1 MSRQPEDELDALLS
15 GGGDNPGLSR
25 ALASLRDLGTGPAP
39 APSAE
44 LSALFGSNVVPLR
57 RRRRRGA
64 LLSVVVAASMG
75 LGVGT
80 VAAVSPD
87 FRHSLQDAV
96 DGAVVLVQPGVQA
109 KEQNDGGNSAGAP
122 VPEAT
127 RDAGGPAA
135 PATTPAAD
143 AKDDPAADRADAAKA
158 EAKEAAEAK
167 KAAAVK
173 KAAEAKK
180 AAAVK
185 KAAAAEEAAQ
195 AKKAAEDAKGVPGE
209 AAEGAGRSDDSASRT
224 GIAPGN
230 GQLVPGQAKKNEVL
244 EKPVGQADGA
254 ERPAERAP
262 QRISVNPPGKAAQAP
277 GQLKKAKQ
285 APGQLK
291 EKAEH
296 APGQLK
302 ETAGKPTD

>member
-1 MSRQPEDELDALLS
+1 MNRQPEDELDVLLS

-25 ALASLRDLGTGPAP
+25 ALASLRELGTGPAP

-127 RDAGGPAA
+127 RDTGGPAA

-143 AKDDPAADRADAAKA
+143 SKDDPAADRADVAKA
-158 EAKEAAEAK
+158 EAKEEAEAK
-167 KAAAVK
+167 KAAA
-173 KAAEAKK
+173 AKK
-180 AAAVK
+180 ASAAVEAAGAE
-185 KAAAAEEAAQ
+185 KAAG
-195 AKKAAEDAKGVPGE
+195 DAKGAPGE

-224 GIAPGN
+224 GVAPGN
-230 GQLVPGQAKKNEVL
+230 GQLVPGQAKKNEAP
-244 EKPVGQADGA
+244 EKPVGQADTA

-262 QRISVNPPGKAAQAP
+262 QRITINPPGKTAQAP
-277 GQLKKAKQ
+277 GQLKEKAKQ

-291 EKAEH
+291 EKANE

-302 ETAGKPTD
+302 KAAGKPTD

>member
-1 MSRQPEDELDALLS
+1 MNRQPEDELDVLLS

-25 ALASLRDLGTGPAP
+25 ALASLRELGTGPAP

-127 RDAGGPAA
+127 RDTGGPAA

-143 AKDDPAADRADAAKA
+143 SKDDPAADRADVAKA
-158 EAKEAAEAK
+158 EAKEEAEAK
-167 KAAAVK
+167 KAAAAK

-180 AAAVK
+180 ASAAVEAAGAE
-185 KAAAAEEAAQ
+185 KAAG
-195 AKKAAEDAKGVPGE
+195 DAKGAPGE

-224 GIAPGN
+224 GVAPGN
-230 GQLVPGQAKKNEVL
+230 GQLVPGQAKKNEAP
-244 EKPVGQADGA
+244 EKPVGQADTA

-262 QRISVNPPGKAAQAP
+262 QRITINPPGKTAQAP
-277 GQLKKAKQ
+277 GQLKEKAKQ

-291 EKAEH
+291 KA
-296 APGQLK
+296 
-302 ETAGKPTD
+302 AGKPTD

>member
-1 MSRQPEDELDALLS
+1 MNRQPEDELDALLS
-15 GGGDNPGLSR
+15 GGGDNPALSR

-64 LLSVVVAASMG
+64 LLGVVVAASMG

-80 VAAVSPD
+80 VAAVNPD
-87 FRHSLQDAV
+87 FRHGLQDAV

-109 KEQNDGGNSAGAP
+109 EEPNDGGNSAGAP

-127 RDAGGPAA
+127 RDTGGPTAEV
-135 PATTPAAD
+135 TTPAAD
-143 AKDDPAADRADAAKA
+143 AKDDPAADRAD
-158 EAKEAAEAK
+158 EAK
-167 KAAAVK
+167 KAA
-173 KAAEAKK
+173 
-180 AAAVK
+180 
-185 KAAAAEEAAQ
+185 EEAN
-195 AKKAAEDAKGVPGE
+195 DVPGE
-209 AAEGAGRSDDSASRT
+209 AAGGAGRTDDSASRT

-230 GQLVPGQAKKNEVL
+230 GQPVPGQAKKDEVA
-244 EKPVGQADGA
+244 EQPEGKADDSK
-254 ERPAERAP
+254 RAP
-262 QRISVNPPGKAAQAP
+262 QSVTVDPPGKAAQAP
-277 GQLKKAKQ
+277 GQLKEKAKE

-291 EKAEH
+291 EKAKE

-302 ETAGKPTD
+302 EKAKEAPGQLKEKAKEAPGQLKKSAGETTD

>member
-1 MSRQPEDELDALLS
+1 MNRHPEDELDALLS

-44 LSALFGSNVVPLR
+44 LSALFGSNVMPLR

-96 DGAVVLVQPGVQA
+96 GGAVVLVQPGVQA
-109 KEQNDGGNSAGAP
+109 KEQNDGGDSAGAP

-127 RDAGGPAA
+127 RVAGGPAA
-135 PATTPAAD
+135 PATLAAD
-143 AKDDPAADRADAAKA
+143 AQDGPGADRADAAKA
-158 EAKEAAEAK
+158 AA
-167 KAAAVK
+167 K

-180 AAAVK
+180 AAA
-185 KAAAAEEAAQ
+185 AEEAAG
-195 AKKAAEDAKGVPGE
+195 AEKAAGDAKGSPGE

-224 GIAPGN
+224 GLAPGN

-254 ERPAERAP
+254 ERPAEPAP
-262 QRISVNPPGKAAQAP
+262 QRITVNPPGKAAQAP
-277 GQLKKAKQ
+277 GQLKKANE

-291 EKAEH
+291 EKAEQ
-296 APGQLK
+296 ARGQLK
-302 ETAGKPTD
+302 KAAGKPTD

>member
-1 MSRQPEDELDALLS
+1 MNRQPEDELDVLLS

-25 ALASLRDLGTGPAP
+25 ALASLRELGTGPAP

-127 RDAGGPAA
+127 RDTGGPAA

-143 AKDDPAADRADAAKA
+143 SKDDPAADRADAAKA
-158 EAKEAAEAK
+158 EAKEEAE
-167 KAAAVK
+167 KAAAAK

-180 AAAVK
+180 ASAAVEAAGAE
-185 KAAAAEEAAQ
+185 KAAG
-195 AKKAAEDAKGVPGE
+195 DAKGAPGE

-224 GIAPGN
+224 GVAPGN
-230 GQLVPGQAKKNEVL
+230 GQLVPGQAKKNEAP
-244 EKPVGQADGA
+244 EKPVGQADTA

-262 QRISVNPPGKAAQAP
+262 QRITINPPGKTAQAP
-277 GQLKKAKQ
+277 GQLKEKAKQ

-291 EKAEH
+291 EKANE

-302 ETAGKPTD
+302 KAAGKPTD